1 MTTIQLHPE
10 FLTKDGRREFA
21 VLRYEEFVEL
31 EEWLHDIS
39 DLLEI
44 RDARNEVSDEPNVPL
59 EEIEKVIAA
68 KQ

>member
-1 MTTIQLHPE
+1 MTTIELHPE

-31 EEWLHDIS
+31 EEWLQDAS

-44 RDARNEVSDEPNVPL
+44 QDARVELPDEANIPL
-59 EEIEKVIAA
+59 DELEKEFGLR
-68 KQ
+68 